1 MKPSKVALLAMVL
14 GLVWAVTPKT
24 VFAGDPPVAYL
35 MQVTGT
41 VEDSHDGT
49 NWRPVTRNKN
59 LFAGDWVRTGADG
72 SAKIVDPANNAA
84 QVIAAN
90 SKVEVSQGSYKAVDG
105 KLSAPEQIAGDLGA
119 GLANRF
125 AEAQRYTTV
134 RRGVQTETTKLRVA
148 RQVTLSASYPE
159 LVWQNLGKQYT
170 YVLSIDGANK
180 QDVPG
185 TDADMVR
192 VKLGDLA
199 PGSHTFTVATLDG
212 GKEVGDSGKG
222 GTIVWLSADEDKALA
237 ETVAKVKSTIPN
249 DPFAVASVLD
259 EKGLSVAAMDLYRK
273 HFVDDKDDNSMRPL
287 LIRVY
292 YDLGLADLKQK
303 EALLYN
309 EMASTN

>member
-1 MKPSKVALLAMVL
+1 MRPSKVAMLVVFL
-14 GLVWAVTPKT
+14 GLVAGVAPK
-24 VFAGDPPVAYL
+24 VAAAGDPPVAYL

-41 VEDSHDGT
+41 VEDSHDGA

-72 SAKIVDPANNAA
+72 SAKIVDPTNNAA
-84 QVIAAN
+84 QVMAGNTKI
-90 SKVEVSQGSYKAVDG
+90 EVVPGSYKTVEG
-105 KLSAPEQIAGDLGA
+105 KLSASEQIAGDMGA

-134 RRGVQTETTKLRVA
+134 RRGVSTESAKLRVA
-148 RQVTLSASYPE
+148 RQVTLSASYPD
-159 LVWQNLGKQYT
+159 LVWQNLGKQYSYALT
-170 YVLSIDGANK
+170 IDGAK
-180 QDVPG
+180 QEVAS
-185 TDADMVR
+185 TDAEMVR
-192 VKLGDLA
+192 VKLGALA
-199 PGSHTFTVATLDG
+199 PGSHMFAVATLDG
-212 GKEVGDSGKG
+212 GKEVGDAGKG

-273 HFVDDKDDNSMRPL
+273 HFAEDKDDNSMRPL